1 MRILK
6 NTLYIALLAT
16 SLSTTFTSC
25 NSFLEVK
32 PTDALLADN
41 AIYDAKTARA
51 LVNSAYSN
59 LKSYSGNN
67 ALILAL
73 LPSDNIDFGGSQAQ
87 NIELDN
93 HAFTVTNSAIVAAYA
108 ANYTI
113 INITNWAIAEIHK
126 VQDPTFATGEQDKLV
141 GEAHF
146 IRALAYFNLVKGW
159 GGVQLQ
165 LNPTTSLAALG
176 DIPRS
181 TEEDTYK
188 QILADLDK
196 AEALLPE
203 DDTYTRNKV
212 QKSIVKALRAKV
224 YLYTKQFDLAEQEAN
239 GVLNK
244 SKYELVQPYSAF
256 FQAPFLSK
264 ESVFEMSATPND
276 AGVSSTIWLPASGT
290 PRGSYE
296 LIPSA
301 EIVSLLNDAAI
312 GGNRYE
318 AIAKRGT
325 DNYVNL
331 YTTLSPTINSS
342 FVIRIADLYL
352 IRAESRLRKS
362 SPDLSGA
369 IADLNII
376 RNRAEATLYPTTAV
390 NSEDLLKAIWQ
401 ERRLEFAFEADR
413 WHDLVRTE
421 QAEEVLG
428 VDRNFW
434 KFPIPQVDILSD
446 PSLNGTNNSGY

>member
-6 NTLYIALLAT
+6 NTLHIALLAT
-16 SLSTTFTSC
+16 ALATSFTSC
-25 NSFLEVK
+25 NSFLELK

-73 LPSDNIDFGGSQAQ
+73 LPGDNIDFGGSQAQ

-113 INITNWAIAEIHK
+113 INITNWAISEIPK
-126 VQDPTFATGEQDKLV
+126 VQDSELTTSEQNKLV
-141 GEAHF
+141 GEAYF
-146 IRALAYFNLVKGW
+146 IRAFSYFNLVKGW

-165 LNPTTSLAALG
+165 LKPTTDLGTLG
-176 DIPRS
+176 DIARS
-181 TEEDTYK
+181 TEEETYA

-196 AEALLPE
+196 AESLLPE

-212 QKSIVKALRAKV
+212 QKSVVKALRAKV

-239 GVLNK
+239 AVLNK

-264 ESVFEMSATPND
+264 ESVFEMSATAND

-301 EIVSLLNDAAI
+301 EIVSLLNDPAV
-312 GGNRYE
+312 GGNRKE
-318 AIAKRGT
+318 AVAKRGT

-352 IRAESRLRKS
+352 IRSEARLRKS
-362 SPDLSGA
+362 NPDVAGS
-369 IADLNII
+369 IADLNTV
-376 RNRAEATLYPTTAV
+376 RQRAEAALYPSTATDK
-390 NSEDLLKAIWQ
+390 EALLKAIWK
-401 ERRLEFAFEADR
+401 ERRIEFAFEADR

-421 QAEEVLG
+421 QAEAVLG

-446 PSLNGTNNSGY
+446 PNLNGTNNPGY